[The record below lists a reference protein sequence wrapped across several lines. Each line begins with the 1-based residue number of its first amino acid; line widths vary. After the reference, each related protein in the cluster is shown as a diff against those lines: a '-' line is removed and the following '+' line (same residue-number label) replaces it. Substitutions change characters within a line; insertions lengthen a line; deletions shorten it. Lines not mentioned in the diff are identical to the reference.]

1 MLERKLA
8 EINCILIAD
17 AHALAMS
24 ARPSLRIDV
33 HAIGDVTQHAKVVL
47 LHRSNSIRLLVGSAN
62 LTHDGFRHSRELVAT
77 FDFSPSGP
85 LPGHVLA
92 SAIDEW
98 LDALGIRAAESV
110 TQALQAASRA
120 AKDWPGRPLSKGRSL
135 KVAFGGG
142 SVPLWR
148 KLVECWPDGEPVLD
162 WEICSPFWPDVN
174 AQTTPFEEIAR
185 ALDAKG
191 ASLRNTNLSI
201 IARPD
206 AHGDSARP
214 KFPFQI
220 VERLRAKNFPVRKGR
235 LSAARL
241 DLLPEES
248 VDTKGGHDRDLH
260 AKYVVLRGPRTSV
273 ALIGSANF
281 TCRGFGTA
289 GRANL
294 EAVVLVCGPAEDLQ
308 SSWRPPIAQ
317 AGSVEWQ
324 TCGIGEL
331 AEYKSEDEAI
341 AWPTFL
347 LNVVL

>member
-1 MLERKLA
+1 MRLAFALRNRSLKLYKRHHVRRK
-8 EINCILIAD
+8 IGQG
-17 AHALAMS
+17 
-24 ARPSLRIDV
+24 AR
-33 HAIGDVTQHAKVVL
+33 
-47 LHRSNSIRLLVGSAN
+47 
-62 LTHDGFRHSRELVAT
+62 
-77 FDFSPSGP
+77 
-85 LPGHVLA
+85 
-92 SAIDEW
+92 
-98 LDALGIRAAESV
+98 
-110 TQALQAASRA
+110 
-120 AKDWPGRPLSKGRSL
+120 LSKGRSL

-148 KLVECWPDGEPVLD
+148 KLVECWPDGEPVFGLGD
-162 WEICSPFWPDVN
+162 LLTVLARCQRSDNSFRRN
-174 AQTTPFEEIAR
+174 CR
-185 ALDAKG
+185 ALNAKG
-191 ASLRNTNLSI
+191 ASPLRNTNLSI

-260 AKYVVLRGPRTSV
+260 AKHVVLRGPRTSV
-273 ALIGSANF
+273 AYWMANF

-289 GRANL
+289 GQRISKPRS
-294 EAVVLVCGPAEDLQ
+294 VCGPAEDLQ

-347 LNVVL
+347 NVVLEVSWNGCIDPTGRLLIRTLRDASTFFISIEGEAAWSKYRAETQQKLRLLCSSARKLFVRC